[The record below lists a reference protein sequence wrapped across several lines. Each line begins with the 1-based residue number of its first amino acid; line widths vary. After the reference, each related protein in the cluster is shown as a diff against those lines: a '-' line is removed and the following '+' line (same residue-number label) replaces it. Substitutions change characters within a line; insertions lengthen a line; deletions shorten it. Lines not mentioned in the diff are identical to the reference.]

1 MYELDTSVEARILY
15 RGDRARVEQKLREFP
30 PQQQRRWVANPLL
43 EWLLQTYTNQLI
55 GGMVANPASSS
66 ASASTATSKAADA
79 KKDKVDDKKEDSD
92 NESETGMFDLFD

>member
-66 ASASTATSKAADA
+66 NASTATSKAADA